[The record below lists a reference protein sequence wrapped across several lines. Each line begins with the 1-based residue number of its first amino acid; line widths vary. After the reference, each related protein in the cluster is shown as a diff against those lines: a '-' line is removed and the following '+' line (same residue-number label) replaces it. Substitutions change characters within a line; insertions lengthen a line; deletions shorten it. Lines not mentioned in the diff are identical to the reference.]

1 MNFSSGELKWAH
13 WHNLCAPENVLV
25 HQGIDRGP
33 AWCPVWFYTGIFTVC
48 PLDALGFRV
57 RPPAC
62 SCLRLIVV
70 FLSSFPSHFWS
81 VVGPNVLLRHVVAL
95 WQCHSHGWSA
105 RTEGFSAKHC
115 ILHQRAVLFSS
126 PGSGFTVST
135 GECIASNKYLCSDH
149 YGIFILFYWICIYSD
164 NLKWLSPVSFAYI
177 KYSFYSVKDE
187 SP

>member
-48 PLDALGFRV
+48 PLAALGFRV

-149 YGIFILFYWICIYSD
+149 YGIFILFYFTES
-164 NLKWLSPVSFAYI
+164 VYI
-177 KYSFYSVKDE
+177 QITWNDFLLC
-187 SP
+187 PLLI